1 MKVRKAVIPAAGLGT
16 RMLPATKTVPKEMLP
31 MVDKPVIQY
40 IIEEAVAAGIEDILI
55 VTNRAKSAMDDY
67 FDYYP
72 ELETRL
78 LQSGKESEL
87 VEVRRAADLAN
98 IFYVRQKE
106 TKGLGHAIG
115 RARRFV
121 GDEPFAVLLGDD
133 IMRAKKPV
141 TLQLVEAAEKYGAS
155 ALGVQEVA
163 TEAISRYSS
172 VKVSPLEERI
182 FDVSD
187 MNEKPTPEQR
197 LSNYAILGRYVL
209 TPEIFD
215 ILENVKPGYG
225 GEIQLT
231 DGLRE
236 LCRRS
241 RMVAVDFEGRLDLE
255 PGDARALD
263 WVVASIHHL
272 PLEGLQ
278 NPDVEKCTHLWSQV
292 AKDPRVH
299 VIGHSGDPQ
308 FAYDVDKVIPLFGE
322 HHKLVEINNHSF
334 QVRPDNIPNCRKIAL
349 ACKRYGVPIV
359 VDSDAHFETEV
370 GCFDKALAMLREIDF
385 PQELILNASEQRLND
400 YLARYTS
407 TFEARS

>member
-40 IIEEAVAAGIEDILI
+40 IIEEAVDAGIEDILI

-78 LQSGKESEL
+78 LQAGKEREL

-106 TKGLGHAIG
+106 TKGLGHAIY
-115 RARRFV
+115 RAKRFV

-141 TLQLVEAAEKYGAS
+141 TKQLIDAAEKYQAS
-155 ALGVQEVA
+155 AVGVQKVS

-172 VKVSPLEERI
+172 VKVEMLEDRI
-182 FDVSD
+182 FSVSD
-187 MNEKPTPEQR
+187 MNEKPTPQQM
-197 LSNYAILGRYVL
+197 LSNYSILGRYVL
-209 TPEIFD
+209 TPKIFEV
-215 ILENVKPGYG
+215 LENVKPGYG

-236 LCRRS
+236 LCQLE
-241 RMVAVDFEGRLDLE
+241 RMVAVDFEGRRYDTGNITGFLEATLDFALE
-255 PGDARALD
+255 NKATAKWLRQF
-263 WVVASIHHL
+263 IK
-272 PLEGLQ
+272 
-278 NPDVEKCTHLWSQV
+278 EK
-292 AKDPRVH
+292 AK
-299 VIGHSGDPQ
+299 Q
-308 FAYDVDKVIPLFGE
+308 L
-322 HHKLVEINNHSF
+322 
-334 QVRPDNIPNCRKIAL
+334 
-349 ACKRYGVPIV
+349 
-359 VDSDAHFETEV
+359 
-370 GCFDKALAMLREIDF
+370 
-385 PQELILNASEQRLND
+385 
-400 YLARYTS
+400 
-407 TFEARS
+407 